1 MQVWAGAKGRY
12 WVRYWS
18 LQAQRGLESAH
29 LCVSDVQMAAVW
41 RRRWRGKETKEWA
54 GLLEAEILVGRLA
67 GHGSGEGARAI
78 SRKHAIDIISEAQRK
93 KCALPAKHGVG
104 KLFGETPSAI
114 CCGIHSHRPTQ
125 TPPEQS
131 AAWPNCHSTTL
142 THHLN
147 VSPSRSRIPFVNATD
162 TAQQRFILQYGPASP
177 PFPP

>member
-18 LQAQRGLESAH
+18 LQAQRGLGSAH

-78 SRKHAIDIISEAQRK
+78 SRKHAIDIISEAQENTTSVPYLPFRDVPRRPQ
-93 KCALPAKHGVG
+93 CRRRYVEISPAK
-104 KLFGETPSAI
+104 
-114 CCGIHSHRPTQ
+114 SHRQLMSFANPNSTTTIFILPERSSYSLPRRRPISRAHQHRANTVPTQ
-125 TPPEQS
+125 CQ
-131 AAWPNCHSTTL
+131 H
-142 THHLN
+142 
-147 VSPSRSRIPFVNATD
+147 NANT
-162 TAQQRFILQYGPASP
+162 
-177 PFPP
+177 